1 MSLVLFK
8 TQKHSQV
15 VDRFTFYLL
24 EYFENEVRQH
34 GTVNGTLADL
44 SKIFKFGK
52 IFDIVFLFYIVIYCY
67 IVLFCCC
74 KIDELKLLFLFCPP
88 SPPKELL
95 KSHAR
100 WRTDLY
106 KRRMEDVPI
115 MDFFGA
121 KFTLD
126 TSDAGAVPPLP
137 AIPVCFVLIF

>member
-52 IFDIVFLFYIVIYCY
+52 IFDIVILLYIVIYCY
-67 IVLFCCC
+67 LVILLYCYIVILFC
-74 KIDELKLLFLFCPP
+74 F
-88 SPPKELL
+88 
-95 KSHAR
+95 
-100 WRTDLY
+100 
-106 KRRMEDVPI
+106 VV
-115 MDFFGA
+115 A
-121 KFTLD
+121 K
-126 TSDAGAVPPLP
+126 
-137 AIPVCFVLIF
+137 